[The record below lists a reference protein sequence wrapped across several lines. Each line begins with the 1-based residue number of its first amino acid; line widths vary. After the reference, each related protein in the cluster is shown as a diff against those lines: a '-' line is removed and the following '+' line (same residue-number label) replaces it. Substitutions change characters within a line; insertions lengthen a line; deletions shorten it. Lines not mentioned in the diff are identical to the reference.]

1 MQPTLEGP
9 AISQRGPKASMP
21 QAQLYAY
28 INAKAMAIT
37 SNTVAGQ
44 TSLVIYDLYTLF
56 NSGTTHSFISTK
68 MAFSTNSGS
77 DKIPRILRI
86 ALCSAKILML
96 EFFMR
101 QNMITINGVIL
112 CVDLIAIEIRDFD
125 VILGMDFLVKH
136 NAIIDF
142 CYRKVTFRPND
153 GKKFQDDDLSY
164 AST

>member
-28 INAKAMAIT
+28 TNTKAMAIT

-68 MAFSTNSGS
+68 MALSTSSGS

-86 ALCSAKILML
+86 ALSSAKILML

-101 QNMITINGVIL
+101 QNMITINGVTL
-112 CVDLIAIEIRDFD
+112 HTDLINIEMKGFE
-125 VILGMDFLVKH
+125 VILGMDVLEKH
-136 NAIIDF
+136 NTIINS
-142 CYRKVTFRPND
+142 YHHTVSFRPTD
-153 GKKFQDDDLSY
+153 GKKF
-164 AST
+164 A